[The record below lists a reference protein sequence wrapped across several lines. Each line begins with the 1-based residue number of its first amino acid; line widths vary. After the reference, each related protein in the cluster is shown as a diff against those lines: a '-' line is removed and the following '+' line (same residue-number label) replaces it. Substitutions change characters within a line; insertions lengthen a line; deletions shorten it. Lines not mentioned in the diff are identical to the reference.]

1 MSATS
6 PLAVGGRGVAAA
18 SRAATAR
25 ALPTARTGEAPPQRQ
40 LQVLPGG
47 AQRAARAPFVLLVVA
62 VLAGGLLGLLRLNIA
77 LAADALTL
85 SDLKHTNTTL
95 TDQVQALDQRL
106 DVEASP
112 ARLAARASTLGMV
125 PNPNPA
131 FIRLSDGRVLGSP
144 TPGAKPAPAP
154 APSAPAVKAGS
165 SKASDKTN
173 GSAGK
178 NGTSK
183 NGKGSNSKASTSKA
197 GNGKATSTKTGTSGT
212 ANGGGNK
219 AGTTQAQPQH

>member
-25 ALPTARTGEAPPQRQ
+25 ALPTARTGEAPQRQ

-144 TPGAKPAPAP
+144 TPGAKPAPVA
-154 APSAPAVKAGS
+154 APSAPAAKAGS
-165 SKASDKTN
+165 TKASDKATSKATSKAAKN
-173 GSAGK
+173 DTTK
-178 NGTSK
+178 NG
-183 NGKGSNSKASTSKA
+183 KASTSKA
-197 GNGKATSTKTGTSGT
+197 GNGKATSTKNGTSGT